1 LKTILRMIGITKR
14 FPGVLALDGVDFDLR
29 EGEVHTLLG
38 ENGAGKTTL
47 MNILFGL
54 YKADEG
60 TIEYLG
66 NRVHISSP
74 HDALRLGIGMIQQH
88 FTLVPSFTVAE
99 NVALGLGLSENL
111 REISKRI
118 REISQTYGLE
128 VDPGAKIW
136 QLSVGERQRVEI
148 IKLLYLG
155 AKIVILDEPTAVL
168 TPQEAS
174 SLFKAIEKMKE
185 NGTGII
191 FISHKLN
198 EVMEVSDRVT
208 VLKKGKVVGT
218 LFKGELEERKL
229 ARMMV
234 GREVVMKIERE
245 KAKPGEIVLQIKDLH
260 ALSDKGHRALNGISL
275 EVRAG
280 EILGIAG
287 VAGNGQREL
296 AEAIAG
302 LRDVEKGRI
311 IFLGEDITRKSVL
324 YRIVRGISYIP
335 QDRKGVALSP
345 NLTVAENLFLKSSEK
360 KTWFSLEELFRR
372 AKGLIEKYDIRTPGP
387 ETPVKYLSGGNM
399 QKVVIAREFELKPKL
414 IIAVHPTRG
423 LDVASMEYVYRS
435 LIKARDEGAA
445 VLLLAGELYEIF
457 SLSDRVGVI
466 YEGRIVGYASPSP
479 TPDNIEKIGL
489 MMAGVKV

>member
-1 LKTILRMIGITKR
+1 MKTILRMIGITKR

-128 VDPGAKIW
+128 VDPNAKIW

-191 FISHKLN
+191 FISHGCAFP
-198 EVMEVSDRVT
+198 
-208 VLKKGKVVGT
+208 VLG
-218 LFKGELEERKL
+218 
-229 ARMMV
+229 
-234 GREVVMKIERE
+234 
-245 KAKPGEIVLQIKDLH
+245 
-260 ALSDKGHRALNGISL
+260 
-275 EVRAG
+275 
-280 EILGIAG
+280 
-287 VAGNGQREL
+287 
-296 AEAIAG
+296 
-302 LRDVEKGRI
+302 
-311 IFLGEDITRKSVL
+311 
-324 YRIVRGISYIP
+324 
-335 QDRKGVALSP
+335 
-345 NLTVAENLFLKSSEK
+345 
-360 KTWFSLEELFRR
+360 
-372 AKGLIEKYDIRTPGP
+372 
-387 ETPVKYLSGGNM
+387 
-399 QKVVIAREFELKPKL
+399 
-414 IIAVHPTRG
+414 
-423 LDVASMEYVYRS
+423 
-435 LIKARDEGAA
+435 
-445 VLLLAGELYEIF
+445 
-457 SLSDRVGVI
+457 
-466 YEGRIVGYASPSP
+466 
-479 TPDNIEKIGL
+479 
-489 MMAGVKV
+489 